1 MWPRLSKKEASNYGD
16 YTNHREGLWGR
27 EPMWR
32 SLMVALWGLCS
43 NWPPSRPSKAYG
55 RFPRLLMEKGGE
67 HPQRDEQ
74 TQDGLGL

>member
-1 MWPRLSKKEASNYGD
+1 
-16 YTNHREGLWGR
+16 
-27 EPMWR
+27 MWR